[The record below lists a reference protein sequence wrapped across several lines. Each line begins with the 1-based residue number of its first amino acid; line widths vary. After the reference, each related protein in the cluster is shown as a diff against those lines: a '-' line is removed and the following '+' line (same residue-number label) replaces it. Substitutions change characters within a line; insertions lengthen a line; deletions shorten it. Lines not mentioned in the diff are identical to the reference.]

1 LKITELW
8 LAERKTLFLKI
19 ESKAPVT
26 IFFKHPGKENVMR
39 KTLLLLTTAA
49 LIAIPAL
56 AGPAVARDRSD
67 RAQLSAGQIADRADA
82 RTAQMKVGLR
92 LTPEQEKNWSGF
104 ETAMRDMGKKRADRQ
119 IALRE
124 ERAQRNGPVDA
135 IEQMRKKADAQ
146 MERAGDWK
154 KLADAAQPL
163 YASLDERQKRRF
175 AEDLFR
181 VDRDRAAN

>member
-1 LKITELW
+1 
-8 LAERKTLFLKI
+8 
-19 ESKAPVT
+19 
-26 IFFKHPGKENVMR
+26 MR
-39 KTLLLLTTAA
+39 KDLILLTAA
-49 LIAIPAL
+49 AMAAGSAL

-67 RAQLSAGQIADRADA
+67 RVQPSANQIADQADA

-124 ERAQRNGPVDA
+124 ERAQRNGSVDV
-135 IEQMRKKADAQ
+135 IEQMRKDADAQ
-146 MERAGDWK
+146 IERSNDWK

-181 VDRDRAAN
+181 VDRDRAN

>member
-1 LKITELW
+1 
-8 LAERKTLFLKI
+8 
-19 ESKAPVT
+19 
-26 IFFKHPGKENVMR
+26 MR
-39 KTLLLLTTAA
+39 KALILLTAA
-49 LIAIPAL
+49 AMAAGSAL

-67 RAQLSAGQIADRADA
+67 RVQLSANQIADQADA

-124 ERAQRNGPVDA
+124 ERAQRNGSVDV
-135 IEQMRKKADAQ
+135 IEQMRKDADAQ
-146 MERAGDWK
+146 IERSNDWK

-163 YASLDERQKRRF
+163 YASLNDQQKRRF

-181 VDRDRAAN
+181 IDRDRAN